1 MLIEPRQA
9 EPGALWRWTRQASS
23 LIARGFGFWMGLTAL
38 LCLWMFVGQRL
49 PIVDGIL
56 ALSTFFASI
65 LIAAQL
71 DRSQKTTI
79 SEMLAML
86 RRHAFDVLVFA
97 AIIAFAG
104 ALIWILLLSKPGVPW
119 WSPLYTERNS
129 VTVLSS
135 DWYVALRQIF
145 VYAAYALGLL
155 YFGLNIPGLTSFFQ
169 FPCTTLL
176 GLPFRDAYRLSA
188 IGQVRNLPF
197 VLMVGL
203 LFITLPALWVLVV
216 PPLVPLLY
224 CFLGALTYVS
234 FREIFLGVRDNQPV
248 AAAVTGAVRLSS
260 RA

>member
-1 MLIEPRQA
+1 MLIEPREA

-23 LIARGFGFWMGLTAL
+23 LIARAFGFWLGLVML
-38 LCLWMFVGQRL
+38 MCLWMFFGQRL

-56 ALSTFFASI
+56 ALSAFFASI
-65 LIAAQL
+65 LIAAEV
-71 DRSQKTTI
+71 DRPQRATF
-79 SEMLAML
+79 SEVLAML
-86 RRHAFDVLVFA
+86 RRHAFDVLVFS
-97 AIIAFAG
+97 AIIAIAG
-104 ALIWILLLSKPGVPW
+104 AAIWMLLLSRPGVPW
-119 WSPLYTERNS
+119 WSPLYTERNI
-129 VTVLSS
+129 VTELS
-135 DWYVALRQIF
+135 DNWFIAMRQIF

-188 IGQVRNLPF
+188 VGQVKNLPL
-197 VLMVGL
+197 VLTVGL
-203 LFITLPALWVLVV
+203 LFMVLPVLWVIVL

-234 FREIFLGVRDNQPV
+234 FREIFLGIRDNRQAE
-248 AAAVTGAVRLSS
+248 AAAPAGVRLSS

>member
-1 MLIEPRQA
+1 MLIEPREA
-9 EPGALWRWTRQASS
+9 EPGALWRWTRQATS
-23 LIARGFGFWMGLTAL
+23 LIGRAFGFWMGLAL
-38 LCLWMFVGQRL
+38 LMCLWMFLGQRL

-56 ALSTFFASI
+56 ALAAFFASI
-65 LIAAQL
+65 LIAAEV
-71 DRSQKTTI
+71 DRPQRATLG
-79 SEMLAML
+79 EVLAML
-86 RRHAFDVLVFA
+86 RRHAVDVLLFS

-104 ALIWILLLSKPGVPW
+104 AVIWMLLLSRPDVPW
-119 WSPLYTERNS
+119 WSPLYTERNI
-129 VTVLSS
+129 VTELSS
-135 DWYVALRQIF
+135 NWYVATRQIF
-145 VYAAYALGLL
+145 IYAAYALGLL

-188 IGQVRNLPF
+188 VGQIKNLPL

-203 LFITLPALWVLVV
+203 LFIMLPVLWVLVL

-234 FREIFLGVRDNQPV
+234 FREIFLGIRNNRE
-248 AAAVTGAVRLSS
+248 AEAAVPAAVRLSS